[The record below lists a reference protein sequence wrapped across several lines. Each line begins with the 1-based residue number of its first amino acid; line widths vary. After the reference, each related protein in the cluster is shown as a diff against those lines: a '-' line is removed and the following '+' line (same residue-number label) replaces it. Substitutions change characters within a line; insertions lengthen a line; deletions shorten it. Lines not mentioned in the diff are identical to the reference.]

1 MDTNLLS
8 APQITTL
15 NNQEAAIMVGQKYPI
30 LKGEVEE
37 GILTTSLDY
46 YQDIGIQLNV
56 IPQISGDNQINMIVH
71 PSVTSYSTTVDA
83 YSGGDIVAQYPIILT
98 REAETQVL
106 INDGDAIVIG
116 GLMKDVK
123 SESVIG
129 VPFLKDIPLLGLLFK
144 RTTVNVEKIDLLIF
158 ISAHI
163 VGPDSYVISGGNVR
177 EVPATGEVISQ
188 KNK

>member
-1 MDTNLLS
+1 
-8 APQITTL
+8 
-15 NNQEAAIMVGQKYPI
+15 MVGMKYPI

-37 GILTTSLDY
+37 GVLTTSLDY

-56 IPQISGDNQINMIVH
+56 IPQISGENQINMIVH
-71 PSVTSYSTTVDA
+71 PAVTSYTSTVEAQSVDDQGNTA
-83 YSGGDIVAQYPIILT
+83 VIAEYPIILI

-129 VPFLKDIPLLGLLFK
+129 IPFLKDIPLLGLLFK
-144 RTTVNVEKIDLLIF
+144 RTTVNIEKIDLLIF

-163 VGPDSYVISGGNVR
+163 VGPDNYVLSGGNVQQLSPTKDVNLR
-177 EVPATGEVISQ
+177 
-188 KNK
+188 